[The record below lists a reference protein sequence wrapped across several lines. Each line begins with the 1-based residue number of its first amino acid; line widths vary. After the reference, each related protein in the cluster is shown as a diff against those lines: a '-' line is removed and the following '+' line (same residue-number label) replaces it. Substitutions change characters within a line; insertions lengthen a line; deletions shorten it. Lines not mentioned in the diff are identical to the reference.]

1 MRPGFQSSANDHRN
15 PKIEISKGFQSH
27 TNRLVKLQSSK
38 LQAESDSYLAR
49 SFTGRPSSRPHR
61 GRLVRV
67 LRFHRNAHFGSFF
80 FESQCAKQYE
90 RCVK

>member
-49 SFTGRPSSRPHR
+49 SFTGEAA
-61 GRLVRV
+61 GRIAAGR
-67 LRFHRNAHFGSFF
+67 
-80 FESQCAKQYE
+80 
-90 RCVK
+90 